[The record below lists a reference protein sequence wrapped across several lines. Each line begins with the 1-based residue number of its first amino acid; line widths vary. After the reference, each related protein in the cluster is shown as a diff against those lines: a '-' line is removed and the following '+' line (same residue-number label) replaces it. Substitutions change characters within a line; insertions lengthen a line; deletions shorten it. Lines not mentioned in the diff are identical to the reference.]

1 MLVSEYNT
9 DFLDRRWDSWTPK
22 SWTYIPFNGGPRI
35 CIGQQFALT
44 EMGYTLVRLLQQFSG
59 IENLMDGE
67 HPGLHA
73 DIVLQPAHEVKV
85 RFIEG
90 KSG

>member
-1 MLVSEYNT
+1 MLTRV
-9 DFLDRRWDSWTPK
+9 
-22 SWTYIPFNGGPRI
+22 
-35 CIGQQFALT
+35 T
-44 EMGYTLVRLLQQFSG
+44 EMGYTLVRLLQRFER

-73 DIVLQPAHEVKV
+73 DIVLQPAKEVKV
-85 RFIEG
+85 RFVEA

>member
-1 MLVSEYNT
+1 
-9 DFLDRRWDSWTPK
+9 
-22 SWTYIPFNGGPRI
+22 
-35 CIGQQFALT
+35 
-44 EMGYTLVRLLQQFSG
+44 MGYTLVRLLQQFSG

-67 HPGLHA
+67 HPGMHA

-85 RFIEG
+85 RFVE

>member
-1 MLVSEYNT
+1 
-9 DFLDRRWDSWTPK
+9 
-22 SWTYIPFNGGPRI
+22 
-35 CIGQQFALT
+35 
-44 EMGYTLVRLLQQFSG
+44 MGYTLVRLLQRFSG
-59 IENLMDGE
+59 IENLMEDE

-85 RFIEG
+85 RFVEE